1 MATSADQSGNLE
13 IDIKLANMLADP
25 KAYASGEIFQTYEW
39 LRANNPLGIAEPEGF
54 DPFWVV
60 TKHADLAEIAKDN
73 KLFPYGD
80 RSSTLIDKASDARQ
94 REVTGRPSMLQ
105 TLVQL
110 DEPEHMQ
117 LRKLTQKWFMP
128 GSIKKRSDD
137 IEGIARKTLRKLEET
152 QGQCDF
158 AADIALH
165 YPLEVVMQI
174 LGVPEKDYPLMLK
187 LTQEIF
193 APLDEETQRAMDTLS
208 PTAYAEMLMAIVAEY
223 STYFLA
229 LSEQR
234 RKEPKDDLAT
244 LIAHAEVK
252 GEPITTEQEIGYYF
266 IIATA
271 GHDTTS
277 SSVTC
282 GMWALATQPDLLAK
296 LKADPSQIPGFIEET
311 IRWATPVRNFMRS
324 PSEDV
329 TIAGRQIKKGDWMM
343 LCYASANRDEDVFEA
358 PNEFRIDREAQH
370 IAFGYGAHMCLG
382 LHLARME
389 MRILWEAL
397 IPRLKSVELDGEPAG
412 IESTFVTGIKRL
424 PIRFELED

>member
-1 MATSADQSGNLE
+1 MAAASDQTGNTSIGQ
-13 IDIKLANMLADP
+13 KLAQTLVDP
-25 KAYASGEIFQTYEW
+25 KAYASGRIFDTYEW
-39 LRANNPLGIAEPEGF
+39 LRANNPLGIAEPEAF
-54 DPFWVV
+54 DRFWVV
-60 TKHADLAEIAKDN
+60 TKHADLAEIAKN
-73 KLFPYGD
+73 NTLFPYGD

-128 GSIKKRSDD
+128 GSIKKRTDD
-137 IEGIARKTLRKLEET
+137 IEDIARKTVEKFEATR
-152 QGQCDF
+152 GRCDF
-158 AADIALH
+158 VSDIALH

-174 LGVPEKDYPLMLK
+174 LGVPEADFPLMLK

-208 PTAYAEMLMAIVAEY
+208 PAAYAETIMAIVAEY
-223 STYFLA
+223 SAYFLA

-234 RKEPKDDLAT
+234 RAEPKDDLAT
-244 LIAHAEVK
+244 LIAHAEIN
-252 GEPITTEQEIGYYF
+252 GEPITPEQALGYYF
-266 IIATA
+266 IVATA

-277 SSVTC
+277 SSVAC
-282 GMWALATQPDLLAK
+282 GMWALATQAGLLAT
-296 LKADPSQIPGFIEET
+296 LKDDPGQIPAFIEES

-324 PSEDV
+324 PSDDV
-329 TIAGRQIKKGDWMM
+329 TLRGRQIRKGDWMM

-358 PNEFRIDREAQH
+358 PNEFRLDREAQH

-397 IPRLKSVELDGEPAG
+397 IPRLKSVKLDGEPVG
-412 IESTFVTGIKRL
+412 IESSFVTGIKHL
-424 PIRFELED
+424 PIQFELEG